1 MSNRASAQQCEY
13 FPIVGGNWNNAADA
27 GLWNVNV
34 NNAAS
39 NANSNIGA
47 RLAND
52 NIGQKAHSSRA
63 RVQCQSFGADVQ
75 AHRAEDQSRA
85 AASSA
90 VRVERGCPQPLRLRT
105 AMPRT
110 VSGLYEQIVSYDNLY
125 AAYLAARKGKR
136 YRGAAATYGAH
147 LEENLINLH
156 NHLVWRTW
164 RPGRAHEFRV
174 YEPKQRDIQA
184 PPFADRIVHHA
195 LVRVVE
201 PIFERG
207 FIHHSYACRKGKGAQ
222 RAVAAVQGML
232 RSAQAEYGTRDLWV
246 IKADIKAY
254 FASIGHDTLFRL
266 IRRRISCPQ
275 TLALWRAITRGYGH
289 DHGLGVP
296 VGALTSQLDGN
307 IVMDHLDH
315 AVTDHAG
322 VGRYVRYMD
331 DTVVILPG
339 KAAAQA
345 VLALIDD
352 EVTSLGLRL
361 NPKTSIRPA
370 HAGID
375 FAGYRIWATHIL
387 PRKRN
392 VVRARK
398 MLKRTRAQYATGAL
412 DLAAARARLMSYLAY
427 AKHCNAHNTTQAIL
441 DELVLIRRHPEPHP

>member
-1 MSNRASAQQCEY
+1 MPKRHDDLFGGIASFPALRNAALRAARGKRRNASAAR
-13 FPIVGGNWNNAADA
+13 FLS
-27 GLWNVNV
+27 GLERNV
-34 NNAAS
+34 
-39 NANSNIGA
+39 
-47 RLAND
+47 
-52 NIGQKAHSSRA
+52 
-63 RVQCQSFGADVQ
+63 
-75 AHRAEDQSRA
+75 
-85 AASSA
+85 
-90 VRVERGCPQPLRLRT
+90 LRLEREL
-105 AMPRT
+105 R
-110 VSGLYEQIVSYDNLY
+110 E
-125 AAYLAARKGKR
+125 RR
-136 YRGAAATYGAH
+136 
-147 LEENLINLH
+147 
-156 NHLVWRTW
+156 W
-164 RPGRAHEFRV
+164 RPGPYTVMQVRDPKPRRISAAPFR
-174 YEPKQRDIQA
+174 
-184 PPFADRIVHHA
+184 DRVVHHA
-195 LVRVVE
+195 LCAVVE

-275 TLALWRAITRGYGH
+275 TLALWRAITLGYGR
-289 DHGLGVP
+289 DNGLGVP
-296 VGALTSQLDGN
+296 VGALTSQLAGN

-322 VGRYVRYMD
+322 IGRYVRYMD

-345 VLALIDD
+345 VLAMIDD

-392 VVRARK
+392 IVRARK
-398 MLKRTRAQYATGAL
+398 MLKRTRAQYAAGAL

-427 AKHCNAHNTTQAIL
+427 AKHCNAHNTTRAIL
-441 DELVLIRRHPEPHP
+441 NELILTRGPTP